1 MGGGGDLNQTVTKFC
16 YQINKGFKRI
26 KNNKYISTDY
36 HDYFFDIALQLV
48 NQILTKTFPEG
59 KIDMAYEKFDT
70 IGYYLG
76 IIFTKN
82 DESAD
87 ITGDYVDKDV
97 EDYEYHVPQYYT
109 DDEDV

>member
-1 MGGGGDLNQTVTKFC
+1 
-16 YQINKGFKRI
+16 
-26 KNNKYISTDY
+26 
-36 HDYFFDIALQLV
+36 
-48 NQILTKTFPEG
+48 
-59 KIDMAYEKFDT
+59 MAYEKFDT

-109 DDEDV
+109 DNEDV